1 MRRGLLRTR
10 LGSTLFPRHVTQST
24 PWCFSA
30 ELPTAAGG
38 ICATRL
44 LELPRLVRRHA
55 QEMRPRAPTKRACHQ
70 PGVIG
75 PTQNMRIFPR
85 VSVKSMLLQ
94 DASRSGEPV
103 NKSPIEARSSACV
116 SKSLIP
122 KVTVARSRSVEELR
136 CGLWFGCKATV
147 AMASPS
153 METKTKAL
161 AFPSLLHSGARF
173 SSHCDPKNAQEP
185 TLAILYSRFYR
196 LFVFFQK
203 IWVRWRIG
211 IKRESNLNKKF
222 TEEGMHE

>member
-10 LGSTLFPRHVTQST
+10 LVSTFFPRHVTQSA

-30 ELPTAAGG
+30 ELPTTAGG
-38 ICATRL
+38 ICTIGL
-44 LELPRLVRRHA
+44 LKLPRPLKRHA
-55 QEMRPRAPTKRACHQ
+55 QEMKPSAPTKRACHQ

-103 NKSPIEARSSACV
+103 NKFPIEARSSACD

-136 CGLWFGCKATV
+136 SWLWFGCKAMV
-147 AMASPS
+147 AVASPS

-161 AFPSLLHSGARF
+161 AFPSLLHRGARF
-173 SSHCDPKNAQEP
+173 SSHCDPKKAQEP
-185 TLAILYSRFYR
+185 TLAIFHSRF
-196 LFVFFQK
+196 FHFPPPK
-203 IWVRWRIG
+203 IWVRRTVG
-211 IKRESNLNKKF
+211 IKRESKLNKIF
-222 TEEGMHE
+222 TKEGMHE